1 MANTTKNTK
10 TATTTKKST
19 RSSAKTTK
27 TTKNSKLTSSTR
39 ATKLAAKSETKKS
52 PTTSIWWRIFW
63 TLICAVVSTCL
74 LIAVDDAIFGTCDRV
89 IANYDAEQSAKM
101 DEDAIVPISLTWEED
116 VTQQLAKDI
125 FVPIAWG
132 TLFTLIE
139 AYILYKA
146 RLLKRNATSAI
157 LIVALWLLPIALAA
171 IRLISCYAFT
181 YQIAL

>member
-1 MANTTKNTK
+1 MANTTKNIKKTTSKKSSRSSKITK
-10 TATTTKKST
+10 TA
-19 RSSAKTTK
+19 
-27 TTKNSKLTSSTR
+27 KNT
-39 ATKLAAKSETKKS
+39 KSEVKKS

-89 IANYDAEQSAKM
+89 IANYDTEQSAEM
-101 DEDAIVPISLTWEED
+101 DEDAVVPISLTWEED

-132 TLFTLIE
+132 TLFTLVE
-139 AYILYKA
+139 AYVLYKA

>member
-1 MANTTKNTK
+1 MVNTTK
-10 TATTTKKST
+10 TTKKTASKRSP
-19 RSSAKTTK
+19 RSSAKMAKTTK
-27 TTKNSKLTSSTR
+27 TAKNVKTE
-39 ATKLAAKSETKKS
+39 KG
-52 PTTSIWWRIFW
+52 PVTSIWWRIFW
-63 TLICAVVSTCL
+63 TLVCVVVSSCL
-74 LIAVDDAIFGTCDRV
+74 IIAVDDAIFGTQDRI
-89 IANYDAEQSAKM
+89 IANYDSEQTIEVT
-101 DEDAIVPISLTWEED
+101 EDVEVPTSLSWEEV
-116 VTQQLAKDI
+116 VTEQLAKDI
-125 FVPIAWG
+125 FIPIAWG